1 MGNLS
6 IQTGISLICCYIIYW
21 CLVRHRQNY
30 FLNRI
35 FILASIIISGLL
47 PFLDFPYF
55 SYGDLGIIDSLEPV
69 IIPGM
74 ENRFRNVPKSFSF
87 SIYSIVYIVGML
99 VVAGR
104 SIAGLATLF
113 LLYRRSPKKN
123 YHGFT
128 AVILRGNQS
137 PFTFFNLLFI
147 NENDFEKETNEEL
160 IFHEKVHRDQGHTID
175 LVIME
180 IFTIVQW
187 FNPFVWLFK
196 RDLKSEHEFMADEL
210 VIKKG
215 FNKSRYQYLLLQSH
229 EGMAPYL
236 ANSFNNSVLKKRL
249 IMMKKQKSTRRIQMN
264 YALAMP
270 ALLLT
275 TMILF
280 FNFQLNG
287 QITASPDVLP
297 SYLEGEEVFYKT
309 IQKSIKYPLEARKN
323 NVQGTVLVSFTITS
337 EGKVEDIKAS
347 TEKFNLMSEIVV
359 VGYMGSDAKNPVSND
374 LSALN
379 NEAEQIMKLI
389 GDFNPGEKD
398 GKAINT
404 RMTLPITFKLQ

>member
-1 MGNLS
+1 MENLP
-6 IQTGISLICCYIIYW
+6 IQSGISLICCYIIYW

-30 FLNRI
+30 SLNRI
-35 FILASIIISGLL
+35 FILSSILISGLL

-55 SYGDLGIIDSLEPV
+55 SYGDAGIIDSLEPV

-74 ENRFRNVPKSFSF
+74 ENRFKNVSNSFSF

-123 YHGFT
+123 YYGFT
-128 AVILRGNQS
+128 AVILTGSQS

-147 NENDFEKETNEEL
+147 NENDIEKETNEEL

-180 IFTIVQW
+180 IFTVVQW

-215 FNKSRYQYLLLQSH
+215 FNKSRYQHLLLQSH

-249 IMMKKQKSTRRIQMN
+249 IMMKKQKSTRQIPMN
-264 YALAMP
+264 YALALS

-275 TMILF
+275 SMILF
-280 FNFQLNG
+280 FNFQVNG
-287 QITASPDVLP
+287 QITTSPDVLP

-309 IQKSIKYPLEARKN
+309 IQKSIKYPLEARN
-323 NVQGTVLVSFTITS
+323 NNMQGTVLVSFTITS

-374 LSALN
+374 LSLLN